1 MRMYQVLKQHAI
13 CDLVFGNFFL
23 TDVAYALDILYGL
36 PYCYST
42 FQQRKLERGYCVLF
56 VVWFNTCMLVT
67 YLQYLAYNSH
77 LQYSLSK

>member
-1 MRMYQVLKQHAI
+1 MQYVTWCSVI
-13 CDLVFGNFFL
+13 FFF
-23 TDVAYALDILYGL
+23 TDVAYSLDILYGL

-67 YLQYLAYNSH
+67 YHQYSAYNSH